1 MVRVNDLKPKSGS
14 VHKKKRLGTG
24 PGSGHGQ
31 TSTRGQKGQ
40 SSRSG
45 EPKRVGFEGGQMPI
59 LRRIPKKGFN
69 NKVFAKKY
77 EIVKISTLEKY
88 FKDGDNVNPTLLKEK
103 GITNRMDFI
112 KILGDGD
119 LKKKI
124 NVSAHS
130 FSKSAKD
137 KIEKNGG
144 KAEIIKKESRAEITK
159 E

>member
-1 MVRVNDLKPKSGS
+1 MVRVNDLKPKNGS

-24 PGSGHGQ
+24 QGSGHGQ

-40 SSRSG
+40 KSRSG
-45 EPKRVGFEGGQMPI
+45 EPKRIGFEGGQMPI

-69 NKVFAKKY
+69 NKAFAKKY

-88 FKDGDNVNPTLLKEK
+88 FKDGESINPSLLKEK
-103 GITNRMDFI
+103 GITSTVGFI

-119 LKKKI
+119 LNKKI

-137 KIEKNGG
+137 KIEKAGG
-144 KAEIIKKESRAEITK
+144 KAEIIKKSKTEISD
-159 E
+159 